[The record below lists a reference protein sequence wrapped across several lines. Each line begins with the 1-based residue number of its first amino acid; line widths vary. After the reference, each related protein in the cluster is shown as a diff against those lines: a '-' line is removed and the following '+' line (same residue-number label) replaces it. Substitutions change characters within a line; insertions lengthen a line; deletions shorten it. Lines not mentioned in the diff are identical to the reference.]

1 MNSKD
6 DKRTDKRISLLMSVV
21 EKNAAK
27 LNKEFLGK
35 LQEKSTAEFLASS
48 AAGNQKSQMK
58 TSFSMWRI
66 IMKSKLTKIAAAAVI
81 IIACSISLIFWKST
95 GSGIALADVLTR
107 IEQVTGYMYQ
117 IKSIATDPEQQG
129 TETTTAT
136 IIVSNEADL
145 KMTITEVDSNNF
157 QKPSEW
163 ESFTLGEEW
172 YLLPKSNSIVFINH
186 KQKKYSRF
194 FVENPKHHLYKK
206 QYNEPREI
214 IKQILNCEHKSLGQ
228 SIIDGV
234 TVEGFQT
241 TDKNYQGGFFGQADS
256 FPNKK
261 VDVKLWVDVNT
272 FLPVRLE
279 EDVTKSGD
287 MHIQDISYDFRWNV
301 IINPDDF
308 EPNIPEDYN
317 TPIGADVVFP
327 NPNEENT
334 IKGLKLF
341 VDSVNKY
348 PVDIKRSG
356 VEYMINE
363 DISDEEKIGKMRELL
378 ITRAPADFYET
389 LINENKEPV
398 YYGETVEPGNLSKVL
413 LRWKLDD
420 GRYRVIFGDLS
431 AKTVT
436 AEELAELE
444 KQQLE

>member
-1 MNSKD
+1 M
-6 DKRTDKRISLLMSVV
+6 T
-21 EKNAAK
+21 K
-27 LNKEFLGK
+27 L
-35 LQEKSTAEFLASS
+35 
-48 AAGNQKSQMK
+48 
-58 TSFSMWRI
+58 
-66 IMKSKLTKIAAAAVI
+66 AAAAVI

-117 IKSIATDPEQQG
+117 IKFIATDPEQQG

-136 IIVSNEADL
+136 ILVSKEADL
-145 KMTITEVDSNNF
+145 KMTITQVDSNNF
-157 QKPSEW
+157 QKPPDWGSSEV
-163 ESFTLGEEW
+163 GEEW
-172 YLLPKSNSIVFINH
+172 YLLPTSNSVVFINH
-186 KQKKYSRF
+186 KQKEYSRF
-194 FVENPKHHLYKK
+194 FIENPNHSLYKK

-228 SIIDGV
+228 SIIDGI

-241 TDKNYQGGFFGQADS
+241 TDKDYQGGFFGQADS

-279 EDVTKSGD
+279 EDVTKSGNIR
-287 MHIQDISYDFRWNV
+287 IQDFSYDFRWNV

-317 TPIGADVVFP
+317 TPIKADVVFP

-363 DISDEEKIGKMRELL
+363 DISDQEEKIRKMGELL
-378 ITRAPADFYET
+378 ISRTPAVFYNT
-389 LINENKEPV
+389 LANENKEPV
-398 YYGETVEPGNLSKVL
+398 YYGETVEPGDSSKVL

-420 GRYRVIFGDLS
+420 GQYRVIFGDLS

-436 AEELAELE
+436 AERLAELE
-444 KQQLE
+444 KQQLK